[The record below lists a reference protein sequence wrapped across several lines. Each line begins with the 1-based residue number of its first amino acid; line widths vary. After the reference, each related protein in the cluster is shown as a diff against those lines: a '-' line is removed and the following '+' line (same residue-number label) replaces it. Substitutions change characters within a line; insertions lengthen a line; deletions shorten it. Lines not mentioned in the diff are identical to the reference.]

1 MPGCGPNMTNWQ
13 RLWQRSSQCS
23 EVFPTRLLFFSPQ
36 FATIGH
42 TLPDCREEV
51 ASSNYGLLVRVS
63 AAYIPQRHGELCN
76 PPVAASG
83 SVDVLLRCGTPP
95 QQHDAMKTQVGL
107 SLPDFAVSDDAKHRK
122 RHQPGA
128 KSEQQPQQCA
138 ALTGWT
144 CARVV
149 LRWQVRPHRK
159 QRPEAEGGNGQ
170 DHGCSAEFLRCR
182 RSHSHFEGVIR
193 FVISQNS
200 INNMQ

>member
-1 MPGCGPNMTNWQ
+1 MFRG
-13 RLWQRSSQCS
+13 LSDAAS
-23 EVFPTRLLFFSPQ
+23 FHSPQ

-51 ASSNYGLLVRVS
+51 ASSNQWLLVRAS

-95 QQHDAMKTQVGL
+95 ELHDAMKAQVGL
-107 SLPDFAVSDDAKHRK
+107 SLPDFAVSDDAKHRQ
-122 RHQPGA
+122 RHQPRA

-159 QRPEAEGGNGQ
+159 QRPKAEGWN
-170 DHGCSAEFLRCR
+170 
-182 RSHSHFEGVIR
+182 
-193 FVISQNS
+193 
-200 INNMQ
+200 

>member
-1 MPGCGPNMTNWQ
+1 MFRG
-13 RLWQRSSQCS
+13 LSDAVS
-23 EVFPTRLLFFSPQ
+23 FHSPQ

-51 ASSNYGLLVRVS
+51 ASSNHGLLVRVS

-95 QQHDAMKTQVGL
+95 QQHDAMKAQVGL
-107 SLPDFAVSDDAKHRK
+107 SLPDFAVS
-122 RHQPGA
+122 
-128 KSEQQPQQCA
+128 A
-138 ALTGWT
+138 AAQARSKIRAAAAGGWT
-144 CARVV
+144 CVRVV

-159 QRPEAEGGNGQ
+159 QRPEAEGWNWQ
-170 DHGCSAEFLRCR
+170 NHGCSAEVL
-182 RSHSHFEGVIR
+182 RSHRSPNHLEWIIR

>member
-1 MPGCGPNMTNWQ
+1 MMPGCGPNVTNWQ
-13 RLWQRSSQCS
+13 RLWRRSSQCS

-51 ASSNYGLLVRVS
+51 ASSNHGLLVRVS

-95 QQHDAMKTQVGL
+95 EQHDAIKAQVGL
-107 SLPDFAVSDDAKHRK
+107 SLPDFAVS
-122 RHQPGA
+122 
-128 KSEQQPQQCA
+128 A
-138 ALTGWT
+138 AAQARSKIRAAAAGGWT

-159 QRPEAEGGNGQ
+159 QRPEAEEWV
-170 DHGCSAEFLRCR
+170 SKPTAILRRFYAAAEDAATL
-182 RSHSHFEGVIR
+182 SG
-193 FVISQNS
+193 
-200 INNMQ
+200 